1 MEIKNRLLLIGFAV
15 LLMISAIIIVE
26 ISIEQESKPLDIMTK
41 GPIDMPIIPL
51 EKGVF
56 ARSAQALDYKDM
68 PFDKTQGRSLSTYY
82 KTRAFNGAPPTIPH
96 ELLSEKGI
104 GGKACL
110 QCHEN
115 GGYVN
120 RFAAFAPVTPHPTL
134 INCKQCHVP
143 QMTKQ
148 NFVSSNWSR
157 PDPVKI
163 NQSAL
168 PGSPPVIPHELQMR
182 ENCLS
187 CHAGPAAAKEI
198 RIDHA
203 ERVNCRQCHAAKK
216 QSEFKALVFSRNP
229 E

>member
-1 MEIKNRLLLIGFAV
+1 MKIKNRLLIIGFAV
-15 LLMISAIIIVE
+15 LLMISAILVVD
-26 ISIEQESKPLDIMTK
+26 ISIEQESKPF
-41 GPIDMPIIPL
+41 DMSIKEERELPIIPL

-56 ARSAQALDYKDM
+56 TRSAQALDYKDM
-68 PFDKTQGRSLSTYY
+68 PFDKTQGRSLSSYY
-82 KTRAFNGAPPTIPH
+82 KNRAFNGAPPTIPH

-104 GGKACL
+104 GGKTCL

-120 RFAAFAPVTPHPTL
+120 QFAAFAPVTPHPTF

-143 QMTKQ
+143 QKTKQ
-148 NFVSSNWSR
+148 FFVSSNWKR
-157 PDPVKI
+157 PDPVAI
-163 NQSAL
+163 NQSAM
-168 PGSPPVIPHELQMR
+168 PGSPPVIPHELQLR

-187 CHAGPAAAKEI
+187 CHAGPSAAKEI

-203 ERVNCRQCHAAKK
+203 ERVNCRQCHAAIN
-216 QSEFKALVFSRNP
+216 SPEIEAIVFSRNP